1 MTVYPLEIADLL
13 LIQTTIHRD
22 PRGFFMERYREDEF
36 RRHNITCKFVQDNHC
51 RSYPG
56 VLRGLHFQQSPVQGK
71 LVSVTH
77 GSIWDVAVDL
87 RPDSPTFRRW
97 FGTELS
103 DANGR
108 MLWIPPGFAHGLCVP
123 GNEPADVVYRVD
135 AFYNPSEEIG
145 IHWADP
151 DIGVAWPIRSPI
163 LSDRD
168 RHLPQFTSVNLETM
182 WEELECDAEDL
193 SITVPSNC

>member
-1 MTVYPLEIADLL
+1 MTVYPLEIPDLL
-13 LIQTTIHRD
+13 LIQSTIHRD
-22 PRGFFMERYREDEF
+22 PRGFFMERFREDEF
-36 RRHNITCKFVQDNHC
+36 RRHGISGSFVQDNHS

-56 VLRGLHFQQSPVQGK
+56 VLRGLHLQRSPVQGK
-71 LVSVTH
+71 LISVAH

-108 MLWIPPGFAHGLCVP
+108 MLWIPPGFAHGFCVP
-123 GNEPADVVYRVD
+123 GTETADVVYRVD
-135 AFYNPSEEIG
+135 SFYNPKGEMG

-151 DIGVAWPIRSPI
+151 DLGIDWPIRSPI
-163 LSDRD
+163 ISDRD
-168 RHLPQFTSVNLETM
+168 RNLPRLASINVDSL
-182 WEELECDAEDL
+182 WDELLVSTAGAL
-193 SITVPSNC
+193 